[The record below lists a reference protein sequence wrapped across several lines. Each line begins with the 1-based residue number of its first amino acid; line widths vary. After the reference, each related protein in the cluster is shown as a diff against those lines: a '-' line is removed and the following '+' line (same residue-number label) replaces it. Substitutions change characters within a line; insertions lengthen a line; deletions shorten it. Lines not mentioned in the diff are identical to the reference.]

1 MSWGRG
7 GFEEGERHLK
17 RDYEWGGGKIQQ
29 TDGRGR
35 ALAAKTL
42 SDGWW
47 SDRGGAIPSPG
58 GQFAV
63 VCSHQYEVGPS
74 VSRRR
79 RGPAGLLRHQQAGG
93 SLMLHHADPAS
104 PSCACAV
111 WGGQHP
117 SHPGARPAWASGVAA
132 VASKARCIPTRGSPA
147 CLFGSWSRPW
157 TIQITHL
164 TKGTDGHC
172 L

>member
-93 SLMLHHADPAS
+93 SRDVASRGPCKPLTAPAPCGVGNIRRILARDLLGHREWRRLRPKPAAS
-104 PSCACAV
+104 QQEALLPACS
-111 WGGQHP
+111 G
-117 SHPGARPAWASGVAA
+117 PGA
-132 VASKARCIPTRGSPA
+132 
-147 CLFGSWSRPW
+147 
-157 TIQITHL
+157 
-164 TKGTDGHC
+164 GHGQYR
-172 L
+172 LHI